1 MSKFNTVI
9 KRKQGIWCN
18 KIIKDAKFFC
28 ILKIAILTW
37 FTIKA
42 STFVVSFK
50 KGKFFNPRWIH
61 REMHFFVPMLQ
72 NFFGCRINRVI
83 ASKEFYLIKT
93 IFDNILVSNL
103 GCKTSAFLRGKE
115 KSKIAG
121 NDQVN
126 FLVEIKLRMKKS
138 SIFLFR
144 REWVRK

>member
-9 KRKQGIWCN
+9 KRKRGIWCN
-18 KIIKDAKFFC
+18 KIIKDAKFFVSWK
-28 ILKIAILTW
+28 LPYLLDLLSRPQLLLFHSKRKV
-37 FTIKA
+37 FQ
-42 STFVVSFK
+42 STL
-50 KGKFFNPRWIH
+50 NPSRDAL
-61 REMHFFVPMLQ
+61 FVPMLQ

-83 ASKEFYLIKT
+83 APKEFYLIKT

-115 KSKIAG
+115 KSTIAG

-144 REWVRK
+144 RKWIKK

>member
-1 MSKFNTVI
+1 M
-9 KRKQGIWCN
+9 
-18 KIIKDAKFFC
+18 
-28 ILKIAILTW
+28 
-37 FTIKA
+37 
-42 STFVVSFK
+42 
-50 KGKFFNPRWIH
+50 H

-103 GCKTSAFLRGKE
+103 GCKTSAFLREKD

-126 FLVEIKLRMKKS
+126 FLDEIKLRMKKS
-138 SIFLFR
+138 SIFSFFEENELENRFSNL
-144 REWVRK
+144 